1 MAGDRLGRRPL
12 LRFWPALAVAGA
24 ALVLEPMPAGI
35 AIQGLIVGLVGALVA
50 VGMALLYQSNRIVN
64 FAQADLGLAPAVL
77 AVSLAVY
84 GGVSWFIAVPV
95 GLVAAIALGCVV
107 ELVIIRRF
115 RRAPRLV
122 LMVATI
128 GLAQLLAAASLFI
141 PSWWHKTP
149 ATLQLH
155 APIDLHVTVRPL
167 VFSADHVVAAIVA
180 AFLAGTANVFVAKET
195 ADRQDTLET
204 LKADSGKTLTVVQ
217 SDEQNR
223 KDFFGHV
230 EYNYSCV
237 FHVG

>member
-95 GLVAAIALGCVV
+95 GLVAAIALGCAHSRMHRHK
-107 ELVIIRRF
+107 EKMRR
-115 RRAPRLV
+115 
-122 LMVATI
+122 
-128 GLAQLLAAASLFI
+128 GLG
-141 PSWWHKTP
+141 H
-149 ATLQLH
+149 H
-155 APIDLHVTVRPL
+155 ANKFL
-167 VFSADHVVAAIVA
+167 SAL
-180 AFLAGTANVFVAKET
+180 LAGTECEK
-195 ADRQDTLET
+195 RQTQHE
-204 LKADSGKTLTVVQ
+204 
-217 SDEQNR
+217 
-223 KDFFGHV
+223 
-230 EYNYSCV
+230 
-237 FHVG
+237 